1 MCKLRRKLAQQ
12 KSGMPTDEEV
22 REMAATMNDTSEGE
36 AIDAEVMEREIRRFA
51 ERMEKYNT
59 KEVGSMT
66 LEREE
71 GRVRFMFI
79 QLNNV
84 STKAIR
90 LQKMS
95 GVNFLARKYDVGI
108 KLFNEHGCNMDNAQK
123 GEEFAN
129 WIQMGEENRCV
140 VAYNRNDSCSRTLY
154 QPGGTGIHV
163 SGEMVQ
169 YVKKMSQDERKLGRW
184 SSCVMWAHPNHKCRL
199 VTAYNIPD
207 SKPED
212 LMTNYQ

>member
-1 MCKLRRKLAQQ
+1 MRGECSASASAGRSLRGRIAGAKSRVAGYTRQKYNSLRARNHRRVSTLQNLSGSQEEEVVIHSWMKSDLDSKLLKNAKRPAYVHVKEVIERKLAQQ

-71 GRVRFMFI
+71 GRVCLMFI

-90 LQKMS
+90 L
-95 GVNFLARKYDVGI
+95 
-108 KLFNEHGCNMDNAQK
+108 
-123 GEEFAN
+123 
-129 WIQMGEENRCV
+129 
-140 VAYNRNDSCSRTLY
+140 
-154 QPGGTGIHV
+154 
-163 SGEMVQ
+163 
-169 YVKKMSQDERKLGRW
+169 
-184 SSCVMWAHPNHKCRL
+184 
-199 VTAYNIPD
+199 
-207 SKPED
+207 
-212 LMTNYQ
+212 